1 MELYEGDLV
10 KIRVGSRDIDTGRVM
25 TRMMPYSEYGTLRA
39 RVQLIDEFDTRGKYG
54 LPRMVER
61 IKLVN
66 EKDEVVWQG
75 LRSSIAGN
83 IIRAK
88 AEETKYEKIPETNKV
103 DNTISTVSNG
113 EFTVATSA
121 FGSKKPYLEETIK
134 ELNVMNPNGTDYKH
148 RAAGYEVDDG
158 TIDKYRRNGAK
169 VTSPFPDT
177 GNLKITQWRG
187 VD

>member
-10 KIRVGSRDIDTGRVM
+10 KIRVGSRDIDNGRVM

-54 LPRMVER
+54 LPRIVER

-83 IIRAK
+83 IIRAH
-88 AEETKYEKIPETNKV
+88 AEETNYEKIPIVNKV
-103 DNTISTVSNG
+103 DNTIATVSNG
-113 EFTVATSA
+113 EFTVSTST
-121 FGSKKPYLEETIK
+121 FGSKKPYLEEISS
-134 ELNVMNPNGTDYKH
+134 ESNVLNPNGIEYKH
-148 RAAGYEVDDG
+148 NAIGYEVDNG
-158 TIDKYRRNGAK
+158 TIDKYRRNGTK
-169 VTSPFPDT
+169 ITSPFPDN
-177 GNLKITQWRG
+177 GNLKITRWRG
-187 VD
+187 V